1 MPRSQRPSSV
11 GEEMQELQRQLAH
24 ANVQGN
30 EPTQIANSAF
40 TLLDEILKAAV
51 IENEGGLTATKANG
65 KKQLVDEPGSTIIR
79 DHDATHVIFGLDTSI
94 EQESMLDSWVITGT
108 SWKLKELLA
117 YNKLP
122 ELKQLY
128 KDFWHDPGY
137 FKLVLAAVKLI
148 PIKFKIWKR
157 TRQMNKKWPFVSP
170 DSLMS
175 QRVCDL
181 REEFG
186 IKILTPEERL
196 VKKPLIWSGTIAS

>member
-1 MPRSQRPSSV
+1 MTNLSFQSQDCKITLAE
-11 GEEMQELQRQLAH
+11 GLEEYRAYLQ
-24 ANVQGN
+24 
-30 EPTQIANSAF
+30 
-40 TLLDEILKAAV
+40 
-51 IENEGGLTATKANG
+51 ANG

-79 DHDATHVIFGLDTSI
+79 DHDATHVMFGLDTSI
-94 EQESMLDSWVITGT
+94 EQESMLDSWVFLGT
-108 SWKLKELLA
+108 KWKLKELLA

-128 KDFWHDPGY
+128 KDLSHDPGY
-137 FKLVLAAVKLI
+137 FKLYMGVIKLV
-148 PIKFKIWKR
+148 PIKLKIRKR
-157 TRQMNKKWPFVSP
+157 AKQMNKKWPFVSP
-170 DSLMS
+170 DSLMN

>member
-1 MPRSQRPSSV
+1 
-11 GEEMQELQRQLAH
+11 LQ
-24 ANVQGN
+24 
-30 EPTQIANSAF
+30 
-40 TLLDEILKAAV
+40 
-51 IENEGGLTATKANG
+51 ANG
-65 KKQLVDEPGSTIIR
+65 KKQLIDAPGSTIIR

-137 FKLVLAAVKLI
+137 FKLGLTAIKLV

-157 TRQMNKKWPFVSP
+157 TKQMNKKWPFVSP
-170 DSLMS
+170 DSLMG

-186 IKILTPEERL
+186 IKILAPEERM
-196 VKKPLIWSGTIAS
+196 VKKPLIWSGTIAN